1 MAYNENLPW
10 RPYYSVWELT
20 MACNMRCL
28 HCGSYAGKPR
38 EDELSQ
44 ERALQLVDELTE
56 LGLKRITLSGG
67 EPLLRPGWEEIAKK
81 LIDNGVKVDIQRMV
95 YRGKYR

>member
-1 MAYNENLPW
+1 MGYNENLPW

-44 ERALQLVDELTE
+44 ERALQLVDELVELRTE
-56 LGLKRITLSGG
+56 KNHSLGRRTSSKTWMG
-67 EPLLRPGWEEIAKK
+67 
-81 LIDNGVKVDIQRMV
+81 
-95 YRGKYR
+95 